1 MSIPDQHKFLIQLIF
16 PTENNFENKL
26 SLSESDRKF
35 ILSKMSMLPRQSTYP
50 DYNSKFSDGY
60 CKFFMFGDTKAKI
73 PDHIKIFNKVG
84 LAYGF
89 VLDNAYIIDLKH
101 NIEFFLTAVVYGN
114 ENRVLNDNIY
124 DYDTQ
129 TIPFLTE
136 LGNAIYLYEKRRE
149 KKYIADLSYFSRL

>member
-1 MSIPDQHKFLIQLIF
+1 
-16 PTENNFENKL
+16 
-26 SLSESDRKF
+26 
-35 ILSKMSMLPRQSTYP
+35 
-50 DYNSKFSDGY
+50 
-60 CKFFMFGDTKAKI
+60 MFGDSKAKI

-101 NIEFFLTAVVYGN
+101 DIEFFLTAVVYGN

>member
-1 MSIPDQHKFLIQLIF
+1 MKIICDW
-16 PTENNFENKL
+16 ENCNETGLYKAPV
-26 SLSESDRKF
+26 EKD
-35 ILSKMSMLPRQSTYP
+35 
-50 DYNSKFSDGY
+50 NSKKHRLL
-60 CKFFMFGDTKAKI
+60 CLN
-73 PDHIKIFNKVG
+73 HIKIFNKVG

-129 TIPFLTE
+129 TIPFLAE
-136 LGNAIYLYEKRRE
+136 LGNAIYLYEKGRE
-149 KKYIADLSYFSRL
+149 KKYTADLSYFGRL